1 MIDEYVNE
9 ENFTEIIDSIE
20 IDYILNNNK
29 FILMNKDSVRVN
41 KLTKI
46 N

>member
-29 FILMNKDSVRVN
+29 FNLMNKDSVRVN